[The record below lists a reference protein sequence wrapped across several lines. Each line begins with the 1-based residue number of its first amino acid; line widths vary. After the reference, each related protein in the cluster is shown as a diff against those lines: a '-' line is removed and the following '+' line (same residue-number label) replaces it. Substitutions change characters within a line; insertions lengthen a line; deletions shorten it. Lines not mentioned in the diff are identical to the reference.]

1 MILGESLHRASID
14 IDIIC
19 PPGTNIEEYLV
30 EMERHGFV
38 CTGAGISRESGLPI
52 FRGEGGLWD
61 RLDINA
67 VADRK
72 PKDAAM
78 FMNIF
83 LLPLLKVLC
92 N

>member
-1 MILGESLHRASID
+1 MTACVELQKIL
-14 IDIIC
+14 
-19 PPGTNIEEYLV
+19 
-30 EMERHGFV
+30 F
-38 CTGAGISRESGLPI
+38 CTGAGISRESGQPI

-61 RLDINA
+61 SLDINA
-67 VADRK
+67 VADIADRK